1 MCISDDTPPKLVL
14 QKFKSHFI
22 ITFPLTGT
30 TLTKFWYHFHV
41 NESKLIGVIEIS
53 SEWTFHSIIVFTMK
67 FGVKQDFFFFFFQK
81 EKLFPS

>member
-1 MCISDDTPPKLVL
+1 MCISDETPPKLVL

-22 ITFPLTGT
+22 ITIPLTGT

-41 NESKLIGVIEIS
+41 NESKLMGVIEIS
-53 SEWTFHSIIVFTMK
+53 SEWTFHSIIVFKMK
-67 FGVKQDFFFFFFQK
+67 FGVKEVFFFFFQK